1 MVCMRKCNFA
11 VLLSLMKCASSMEIL
26 TLCHYLFV
34 YVIVTLCP
42 CFFQINGHDVQN
54 REEAV
59 ALLSNEN
66 SRSIVLLVT
75 RPEGQVRLVNIVPS
89 LIPH

>member
-11 VLLSLMKCASSMEIL
+11 VLLSLKCASCMEIL

-42 CFFQINGHDVQN
+42 YFFQINGHDVQN

-75 RPEGQVRLVNIVPS
+75 RPEGQVRLVNIVAN
-89 LIPH
+89 LIPR